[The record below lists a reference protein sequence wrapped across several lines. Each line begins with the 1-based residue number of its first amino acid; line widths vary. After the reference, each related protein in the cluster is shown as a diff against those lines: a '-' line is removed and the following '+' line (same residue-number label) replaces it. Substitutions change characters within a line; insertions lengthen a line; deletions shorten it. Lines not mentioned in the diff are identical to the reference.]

1 MNFVDVLKKRRA
13 VREFTQAAIPRP
25 EIEALINDAIE
36 APSAM
41 NLQPWA
47 FAVVLDRDQID
58 RYAQRAKDSLL
69 AKLSHLSDPVQHR
82 FEQRILEDPDFSLF
96 YHAPA
101 LVLVL
106 AKSSDAQSDEDCC
119 LAAQTLMLAARD
131 RDLGSCWIGFARPWL
146 NLPETKIEL
155 GIPLEYQVVAPIV
168 LGHPVAWPESHGRRP
183 AEIHWVSPVK
193 TEKRPL
199 AAAV

>member
-13 VREFTQAAIPRP
+13 VREFTPAAISRT

-47 FAVVLDRDQID
+47 FAVVLDREQID
-58 RYAQRAKDSLL
+58 SYAQRAKDSLL
-69 AKLSHLSDPVQHR
+69 AKLSKLSGPVQHR
-82 FEQRILEDPDFSLF
+82 FEQRILEDPNFSLF

-106 AKSSDAQSDEDCC
+106 AKSSDAQADEDCC
-119 LAAQTLMLAARD
+119 LAAQTLMLAARE
-131 RDLGSCWIGFARPWL
+131 RDLGTCWIGFARPWL
-146 NLPETKIEL
+146 NLPETKAEL

-168 LGHPVAWPESHGRRP
+168 LGHPKAWPESHGRTP

-199 AAAV
+199 VAAV